1 MSASDITSQFN
12 SKMSIADYKKVIQ
25 DADAYLND
33 HFTHIAIKEIVKLRA
48 DFFDS
53 LLIHLWNCAD
63 LANEDISL
71 NAVGGYGRQTLHL
84 HSDIDMCVLFTQELS
99 SHQSTQISF
108 FFTQLWDLG
117 LELGHHVFAL
127 NDINKA
133 CKDDITIATSLF
145 EIRHLTGSES
155 HAEQVLDKL
164 YGDTFWNSENFFKA
178 KVSEQNERH
187 QKAQGSAFSLE
198 PNLKNS
204 PGGMRDIQTLIWV
217 TRKYFAAKDMAAL
230 RRFGFFTADEYSELL
245 ESQHFIWRVRWAL
258 HAAAQRAE
266 NRLLI
271 SLQSDVARLMGF
283 GDNSHIAIEKM
294 MRQLYRAMRR
304 ISELNQMLLQYFK
317 DQILAQTDKKSI
329 PLNEHFEINDR
340 LINACHDDVFVD
352 RRQLIALFIHIAEN
366 SNDIDG
372 ITPLTIRLIRQVRRR
387 LLGDLQ
393 DFHRCRKEFVALFR
407 HPQGMGLA
415 LSLMHKHGI
424 LASYLPQWREIVG
437 QMQFDLYHVYPVDEH
452 THKLLKNL
460 YSLNNKPEDPS
471 LTKAYSI
478 YKVMENKETLL
489 FAALFHDL
497 GKGRGGDHSELGA
510 VDALQFAQF
519 HELKPSQ
526 AKVITWL
533 VKHHLLLSLSSQR
546 LDIYDPSEVHNLAKI
561 IGTKTRLDAL
571 YCLTVAD
578 IKATNDE
585 LWTDWKATLLG
596 DLYISISYALRNGL
610 ENVLEQRTIV
620 REHKNEALEL
630 MDMNEISDNIKQL
643 WKRLPLSFFS
653 NAQPREIARYSQAM
667 ILYPA
672 EHALILLDEGSIK
685 GCSELF
691 VYMKDKPGLFVTLF
705 NTLASLQISVQQAN
719 ISKTKDGYVVESLK
733 ILDYDHL
740 PIKTSGRRARIKQK
754 LEQVLFNNKKTPKQ
768 RLNSNISSFVSEP
781 RVEFL
786 YSRKKDRTLIS
797 VTALDNPQ
805 FMSHFCNGF
814 RLFELN
820 IHSAKITTVGEQV
833 DNVFLVSDKEGRSLD
848 DKSKQ
853 ALKSFFVD
861 RIKEQPLLNSNT

>member
-1 MSASDITSQFN
+1 MSDSDISPQFS
-12 SKMSIADYKKVIQ
+12 SKMSITDYKKVIQ
-25 DADAYLND
+25 DADNYFNEN
-33 HFTHIAIKEIVKLRA
+33 FTHIAIDEIVKLRA
-48 DFFDS
+48 DFFDA
-53 LLIHLWNCAD
+53 LLLHLWECVD
-63 LANEDISL
+63 LATENLSL

-84 HSDIDMCVLFTQELS
+84 HSDIDICVLFSEELS
-99 SHQSTQISF
+99 PHQATQIGL

-117 LELGHHVFAL
+117 LELGHSVLAL
-127 NDINKA
+127 TEIDKA
-133 CKDDITIATSLF
+133 CEEDITIATSLF
-145 EIRHLTGSES
+145 EIRHLTGPES
-155 HAEQVLDKL
+155 HANQVLDRL
-164 YGDTFWNSENFFKA
+164 YGDDLWSSEAFFKA
-178 KVSEQNERH
+178 KVSEQDERH
-187 QKAQGSAFSLE
+187 QKTQGSAFSLE

-217 TRKYFAAKDMAAL
+217 TRKYFAAEDMASL
-230 RRFGFFTADEYSELL
+230 RRFGFFTADEYAELV

-258 HAAAQRAE
+258 HAAAQRSE

-283 GDNSHIAIEKM
+283 GDNSHLAIEKM

-317 DQILAQTDKKSI
+317 DEILVQTDKKST
-329 PLNEHFEINDR
+329 PLNQHFEINGR
-340 LINACHDDVFVD
+340 LINARHDDVFVD
-352 RRQLIALFIHIAEN
+352 RKQLIALFIHIAEN
-366 SNDIDG
+366 ASDIDG
-372 ITPLTIRLIRQVRRR
+372 ITPQTIRLIRQVRRR

-393 DFHRCRKEFVALFR
+393 DFHSCRKGFISLFR

-460 YSLNNKPEDPS
+460 YSLNHRPENPS
-471 LTKAYSI
+471 LAQPCAVYKAI
-478 YKVMENKETLL
+478 ENKEVLL
-489 FAALFHDL
+489 LAALFHDL

-510 VDALQFAQF
+510 VDALQFAKF

-526 AKVITWL
+526 AKVIAWL
-533 VKHHLLLSLSSQR
+533 VKNHLLLSLSCQR
-546 LDIYDPSEVHNLAKI
+546 LDIYDPSEVKNLAKA
-561 IGTKTRLDAL
+561 IGTKARLDAL

-578 IKATNDE
+578 IKATNDD
-585 LWTDWKATLLG
+585 LWTNWKATLLL
-596 DLYISISYALRNGL
+596 DLYLSISYALRNGL

-630 MDMNEISDNIKQL
+630 MGVSETPDVIKQL

-653 NAQPREIARYSQAM
+653 NAQPSDIARYSQAM
-667 ILYPA
+667 TQHPA
-672 EHALILLDEGSIK
+672 EHALILLDESSTKGS
-685 GCSELF
+685 SDLF

-733 ILDYDHL
+733 ILDYDHH
-740 PIKTSGRRARIKQK
+740 PIRTSGRRDRIKQRLK
-754 LEQVLFNNKKTPKQ
+754 QVLFENRKVPKQ
-768 RLNSNISSFVSEP
+768 RRNSNIGSFISEP
-781 RVEFL
+781 KVEFL
-786 YSRKKDRTLIS
+786 HSRKKDRTLIS

-833 DNVFLVSDKEGRSLD
+833 DNVFLVSDKEGQSLD
-848 DKSKQ
+848 DENKQ

-861 RIKEQPLLNSNT
+861 IIKEQVPI

>member
-1 MSASDITSQFN
+1 MSDSDISPQFS
-12 SKMSIADYKKVIQ
+12 SKMSITDYKKVIQ
-25 DADAYLND
+25 DADNYLNEN
-33 HFTHIAIKEIVKLRA
+33 FTHVAIDEIVKLRA
-48 DFFDS
+48 DFFDA
-53 LLIHLWNCAD
+53 LLLHLWECAK
-63 LANEDISL
+63 LATENLSL
-71 NAVGGYGRQTLHL
+71 NAIGGYGRQTLHL
-84 HSDIDMCVLFTQELS
+84 HSDIDICVLFPEELS
-99 SHQSTQISF
+99 PHQSTQIGL

-117 LELGHHVFAL
+117 LEIGHSVRAL
-127 NDINKA
+127 TDIDTA
-133 CKDDITIATSLF
+133 CKEDITIATSLF
-145 EIRHLTGSES
+145 EIRHLSGPEY
-155 HAEQVLDKL
+155 HANQVLDRL
-164 YGDTFWNSENFFKA
+164 YGDDLWSSEGFFKA
-178 KVSEQNERH
+178 KVSEQDERH
-187 QKAQGSAFSLE
+187 LKAQGSAFSLE

-217 TRKYFAAKDMAAL
+217 TRKYFAAEDMAAL
-230 RRFGFFTADEYSELL
+230 RRFGFFTSDEYAELL
-245 ESQHFIWRVRWAL
+245 ESQHFIWRARWAL
-258 HAAAQRAE
+258 HAAAQRSQ

-283 GDNSHIAIEKM
+283 GDNSHLAIEKM

-317 DQILAQTDKKSI
+317 DEILEQTDKKST
-329 PLNEHFEINDR
+329 PLNQHFEINGR
-340 LINACHDDVFVD
+340 LINARHDDVFVD
-352 RRQLIALFIHIAEN
+352 RKQLIALFIHIAEN
-366 SNDIDG
+366 ANDIDG
-372 ITPLTIRLIRQVRRR
+372 ITPQTIRLIRQVRRR

-393 DFHRCRKEFVALFR
+393 DFHSCRKEFISLFR

-460 YSLNNKPEDPS
+460 YSFSGKPDSPS
-471 LTKAYSI
+471 LAQPSAVYKAI
-478 YKVMENKETLL
+478 ENKEVLL
-489 FAALFHDL
+489 LAALFHDL

-510 VDALQFAQF
+510 VDALQFSKF

-533 VKHHLLLSLSSQR
+533 VKNHLLLSLSSQR
-546 LDIYDPSEVHNLAKI
+546 LDIYDPSEVKNLAKA
-561 IGTKTRLDAL
+561 IGTKARLDAL

-578 IKATNDE
+578 IKATNDV
-585 LWTDWKATLLG
+585 LWTNWKASLLR
-596 DLYISISYALRNGL
+596 DLYLSISYALRNGL

-630 MDMNEISDNIKQL
+630 MGMSETPDVIKQL

-653 NAQPREIARYSQAM
+653 NAQPSDIARYSQAM
-667 ILYPA
+667 MQYPT
-672 EHALILLDEGSIK
+672 EHALILLDESSTKGS
-685 GCSELF
+685 SDLF

-719 ISKTKDGYVVESLK
+719 ISRTKDGYVVESLK
-733 ILDYDHL
+733 ILDYDHH
-740 PIKTSGRRARIKQK
+740 PIRTAGRRERIKK
-754 LEQVLFNNKKTPKQ
+754 RLKQVLFENRKVPKQ
-768 RLNSNISSFVSEP
+768 RLNSNIGSFVSEAK
-781 RVEFL
+781 VEFL
-786 YSRKKDRTLIS
+786 HSRKKDRTLIS

-833 DNVFLVSDKEGRSLD
+833 DNVFLVSDKNGQSLD
-848 DKSKQ
+848 DESKQ

-861 RIKEQPLLNSNT
+861 MINEQVSM

>member
-1 MSASDITSQFN
+1 MSDSDISPQFS

-25 DADAYLND
+25 DADNYLNEN
-33 HFTHIAIKEIVKLRA
+33 FTHVAIDEIVKLRA
-48 DFFDS
+48 DFFDA
-53 LLIHLWNCAD
+53 LLLHLWECAD
-63 LANEDISL
+63 LASENLSL
-71 NAVGGYGRQTLHL
+71 NAIGGYGRQTLHL
-84 HSDIDMCVLFTQELS
+84 HSDIDICVLFPEELS
-99 SHQSTQISF
+99 PHQTTQIGL

-117 LELGHHVFAL
+117 LELGHSVRAL
-127 NDINKA
+127 TEIDKA
-133 CKDDITIATSLF
+133 CKEDITIATSLF
-145 EIRHLTGSES
+145 EIRHLTGPES
-155 HAEQVLDKL
+155 HANQVLDRL
-164 YGDTFWNSENFFKA
+164 YGDDLWSSEAFFKA
-178 KVSEQNERH
+178 KVSEQDERH
-187 QKAQGSAFSLE
+187 LKAQGSAFSLE

-217 TRKYFAAKDMAAL
+217 TRKYFAAEDMAAL
-230 RRFGFFTADEYSELL
+230 RRFGFFTSDEYAELL
-245 ESQHFIWRVRWAL
+245 ESQHFIWRARWAL
-258 HAAAQRAE
+258 HAAAQRSQ

-283 GDNSHIAIEKM
+283 GDNSHLAIEKM

-317 DQILAQTDKKSI
+317 DEILEQTDKKST
-329 PLNEHFEINDR
+329 PLNQHFEINGR
-340 LINACHDDVFVD
+340 LINARHDDVFVD
-352 RRQLIALFIHIAEN
+352 RKQLIALFIHIAEN
-366 SNDIDG
+366 ANDIDG
-372 ITPLTIRLIRQVRRR
+372 ITPQTIRLIRQVRRR

-393 DFHRCRKEFVALFR
+393 DFHSCRKEFISLFR

-460 YSLNNKPEDPS
+460 YSLSGKPESPS
-471 LTKAYSI
+471 LAQPSAVYKAI
-478 YKVMENKETLL
+478 ENKEVLL
-489 FAALFHDL
+489 LAALFHDL

-510 VDALQFAQF
+510 VDALQFAKF

-533 VKHHLLLSLSSQR
+533 VKNHLLLSLSSQR
-546 LDIYDPSEVHNLAKI
+546 LDIYDPSEVKNLAKA
-561 IGTKTRLDAL
+561 IGTKARLDAL

-578 IKATNDE
+578 IKATNDD
-585 LWTDWKATLLG
+585 LWTNWKATLLR
-596 DLYISISYALRNGL
+596 DLYLSISYALRNGL

-630 MDMNEISDNIKQL
+630 MGMSETPDVIKQL

-653 NAQPREIARYSQAM
+653 NAQPSDIARYSQAM
-667 ILYPA
+667 MQYPT
-672 EHALILLDEGSIK
+672 EHALILLDESSTKGS
-685 GCSELF
+685 SDLF

-719 ISKTKDGYVVESLK
+719 ISRTKDGYVVESLK
-733 ILDYDHL
+733 ILDYDHH
-740 PIKTSGRRARIKQK
+740 PIRTAGRRERIKK
-754 LEQVLFNNKKTPKQ
+754 RLKQVLFENRKVPKQ
-768 RLNSNISSFVSEP
+768 RLNSNIGSFVSEAK
-781 RVEFL
+781 VEFL
-786 YSRKKDRTLIS
+786 HSRKKDRTLIS

-833 DNVFLVSDKEGRSLD
+833 DNVFLVSDKNGQSLD
-848 DKSKQ
+848 DESKQ

-861 RIKEQPLLNSNT
+861 IIKEQVPV